1 MLVHHLLQ
9 NGRDDIAV
17 IDRGNRFSY
26 KTLRILTDRFRNYLY
41 AQGVRRGDRVGIF
54 SRKTVHYITA
64 YMAIASLG
72 AIAVPIN
79 VQLSQREVAYMLRDA
94 GCSYLLTNKIFDWPN
109 IPVPAIWK
117 ERSIS
122 STSTPMSKRMS
133 LQLRPSQMTSPIP
146 SRTSSSIRPARR
158 VNQRAPSCRTTT

>member
-79 VQLSQREVAYMLRDA
+79 VQLSQLF
-94 GCSYLLTNKIFDWPN
+94 L
-109 IPVPAIWK
+109 PVD
-117 ERSIS
+117 
-122 STSTPMSKRMS
+122 
-133 LQLRPSQMTSPIP
+133 Q
-146 SRTSSSIRPARR
+146 
-158 VNQRAPSCRTTT
+158 